1 MVSDKVIKQFKT
13 LANKYISNAKS
24 IYNRLTRT
32 RDSEKLSKYMK
43 DALEKLN
50 SAQKLY
56 ESRMYTYSL
65 NQALSALE
73 SLETVRALINWYK
86 MRRDER
92 REYMKSITKKVN
104 SELVSVQKSLKRRE
118 SSGLSIT
125 QLDLLGYVGFQF
137 LWSINTFNAIVY
149 LANRRFWR
157 RSLITRLEGLKH
169 YVDVMRELIA
179 LADRINGSTII
190 NYSAMY
196 DFTQR
201 LLGEEIVPR
210 AAEAVRSKY
219 PSRMLLYLTRR
230 LPLLVQY
237 STSLMNYLENLE
249 LLPVTGVL
257 VHGVFVNSYVL
268 YEVSFSNKNAYEL
281 REIVRDKLEEVKK
294 KLHYVVSL
302 HFYEV
307 SAYNL
312 VVANAALRARD
323 TKLLRISIGNAIINA
338 LAMEGVEKVFSRLVE
353 SIEGFKRVE
362 D

>member
-1 MVSDKVIKQFKT
+1 MVNDKVIKQFKT
-13 LANKYISNAKS
+13 LANKYIGSAKS
-24 IYNRLTRT
+24 VHNKLMRT
-32 RDSEKLSKYMK
+32 KGSEKWSEYMK

-73 SLETVRALINWYK
+73 SLETIRALINWYN

-92 REYMKSITKKVN
+92 REYARTITKRIN
-104 SELVSVQKSLKRRE
+104 SELVSIQKSLKKRE
-118 SSGLSIT
+118 STGLTIA

-137 LWSINTFNAIVY
+137 LWIVNTFNTIVY

-179 LADRINGSTII
+179 LTDKINADTIM
-190 NYSAMY
+190 NYSMVY
-196 DFTQR
+196 DFTRR

-210 AAEAVRSKY
+210 AAEVVRSKY
-219 PSRMLLYLTRR
+219 PSRILLYLTRK

-249 LLPVTGVL
+249 LLPVAGVL

-281 REIVRDKLEEVKK
+281 RETVKAKLEEAKD
-294 KLHYVVSL
+294 KLHYITSL

-312 VVANAALRARD
+312 VIADAALRTRN
-323 TKLLRISIGNAIINA
+323 TKLLRVSIGNAVINA
-338 LAMEGVEKVFSRLVE
+338 LAMEGVEKVFSKLVE
-353 SIEGFKRVE
+353 SVREPKRVST
-362 D
+362 